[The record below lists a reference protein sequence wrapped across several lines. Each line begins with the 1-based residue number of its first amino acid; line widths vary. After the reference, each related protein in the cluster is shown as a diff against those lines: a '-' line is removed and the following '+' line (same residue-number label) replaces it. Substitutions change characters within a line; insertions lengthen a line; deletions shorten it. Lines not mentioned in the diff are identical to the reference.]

1 MTTTNTNLPATSPAI
16 AHTEVLMDHWREL
29 FVSVLHSASKS
40 DEDWKNRLNSF
51 TVFGLTEFL
60 EPSKVKA
67 KPIEIDHEKLEETP
81 YRRALIKK
89 LKAPRP
95 GKWVSHRLHIDRD
108 RLSDEH
114 YTTQIATLLA
124 WKFAHIVLSDANNNP
139 LTMLLLTR
147 LDESSLT
154 RSLNKF
160 QRHTLSGDNVAH
172 EVICDAAEKA
182 VANNEKLNFHLEEI
196 KAAGAKAR
204 EEFLT
209 EMRPVMEK
217 TVSDFE
223 SSMRVYLD
231 SLSADVDDYIRDL
244 QIRSALAHART
255 QKVLDENRPD
265 PNPEASFRASVMR
278 REQEM
283 RDERRRDWAKLP
295 FYLRYFPHAAVV
307 GAVVSSFFFLEIGES
322 GTTPAEALSKMV
334 DWLF

>member
-1 MTTTNTNLPATSPAI
+1 MTTTNTTLPATSPAI
-16 AHTEVLMDHWREL
+16 AHAEVLTENWREL

-81 YRRALIKK
+81 YRRALIRK

-108 RLSDEH
+108 RLSDSH
-114 YTTQIATLLA
+114 YVNQIATLLA

-139 LTMLLLTR
+139 LTMLLLSK

-182 VANNEKLNFHLEEI
+182 VENNETMKYHLGEI

-204 EEFLT
+204 EDFIT

-217 TVSDFE
+217 TISDFE
-223 SSMRVYLD
+223 SNMRVYLD
-231 SLSADVDDYIRDL
+231 SLNEEVDDYIRNL
-244 QIRSALAHART
+244 QIRSALASART
-255 QKVLDENRPD
+255 QKVLDDNRPD
-265 PNPEASFRASVMR
+265 PNPEATFRASVMR

-283 RDERRRDWAKLP
+283 REERRRDWAKLP
-295 FYLRYFPHAAVV
+295 FYIRYFPHV
-307 GAVVSSFFFLEIGES
+307 AVVSAVVTSFFFLEVGES
-322 GTTPAEALSKMV
+322 GTTPAEGLSKMV